1 MKFFAT
7 IVSVAAF
14 VIPFTTSAPLEPR
27 ALQPAFDP
35 FYTPPSGWESQ
46 PVGAIL
52 NTRII
57 VPAIVGLIPTVGLE
71 GWQLLYRTQGANGEP
86 LATVTTILKPLGAK
100 TDRLLA
106 YTFAEDGNNRKCA
119 PSYNLQ
125 FLAVQENLIVT
136 VESFLVYSALAQGWT
151 ITIQDYE
158 GPNAAFIAGRLEG
171 RGVLDGIRATLNFSK
186 LGLTNPKLAI
196 WGYSGGGAASGWAAA
211 LQPSY
216 APELNL
222 IGVAQGGTPA
232 NLTATADF
240 INGGASAGFVF
251 ASIAGV
257 SDAYP
262 DFKARV
268 NELATPAGLAE
279 LAKVRQR
286 CAPANILAYSNQ
298 DVLSTQ
304 YFTSGAATLTDPVI
318 QATLS
323 NLVLGSQ
330 VADTPRVPLY
340 VYHAVND
347 DIVPYAPASVM
358 ANSYCSKGATIEF
371 VSDVNPSTQ
380 HFTMELLHFPKVID
394 WLKGRFDGTINPS
407 GCKFTNIS
415 QTLVG
420 SEQVA
425 SSVGGMQMAAALD
438 ASYAMLT
445 ASPLN

>member
-1 MKFFAT
+1 MKLFA
-7 IVSVAAF
+7 IIISVAAF
-14 VIPFTTSAPLEPR
+14 ILPLTTSAPLKSR
-27 ALQPAFDP
+27 ALQPAFDS
-35 FYTPPSGWESQ
+35 FYIPPSGWESQ
-46 PVGAIL
+46 PVGTIL

-57 VPAIVGLIPTVGLE
+57 VPASLGLFPNLGLQ

-136 VESFLVYSALAQGWT
+136 VESFIVYSALAQGWT

-171 RGVLDGIRATLNFSK
+171 RGVLDGIRATLQFPK
-186 LGLTNPKLAI
+186 LGLTNPKIAI

-211 LQPSY
+211 LQPTY

-240 INGGASAGFVF
+240 INGGQSAGFVF

-262 DFKARV
+262 IFKSRV
-268 NELATPAGLAE
+268 NELATPAGLSE

-298 DVLSTQ
+298 DVLSTK
-304 YFTSGAATLTDPVI
+304 YFTSGATTLTDPII
-318 QATLS
+318 QRTLS
-323 NLVLGSQ
+323 DLVLGAQ

-347 DIVPYAPASVM
+347 DIVPYPPASVM
-358 ANSYCSKGATIEF
+358 ANSYCSNGATIEF
-371 VSDVNPSTQ
+371 VSDVIPSTQ

-407 GCKFTNIS
+407 GCKFTSIS
-415 QTLVG
+415 QTLLG

-438 ASYAMLT
+438 ASYALLVG
-445 ASPLN
+445 SPLN